1 MAFSGLL
8 ALLDDVSAIAD
19 DVATMTLAAGK
30 KTTGIVTD
38 DMAVTAEQAL
48 GIARERELP
57 VVWKVALGS
66 LFNKCVILVPAALLI
81 AALVPWAL
89 TPLLMLGGAYLCFE
103 GVEKILHK
111 VAHPKDHVKTHGA
124 PKKPKDPV
132 AFERQRVWGAIRT
145 DFILSAE
152 IIAISLGEVADE
164 TLGMQIAV
172 LYIIS
177 VLMTIG
183 VYGVVAVLV
192 KLDDMGE
199 ALVRAGGGAAGVG
212 RALLV
217 GTPWLLKAISWIG
230 AVAMLL
236 VGGGILMHGFKP
248 LEHWLHDAVH
258 ALHTHWLVE
267 ELLTTS
273 AGMLLGVAVGAVL
286 VGIVATGI
294 PGRIWSLMP
303 WVGAAE
309 QGAGDATH

>member
-48 GIARERELP
+48 GIERERELP

-66 LFNKCVILVPAALLI
+66 LFNKGVILVPAALLI

-103 GVEKILHK
+103 GVEKVLHK
-111 VAHPKDHVKTHGA
+111 VTHPTDHEKTHGA
-124 PKKPKDPV
+124 PEEPVDP
-132 AFERQRVWGAIRT
+132 AEFERERVWGAIRT

-164 TLGMQIAV
+164 TLAMQIAV
-172 LYIIS
+172 LYLIS
-177 VLMTIG
+177 VIMTIG

-199 ALVRAGGGAAGVG
+199 ALVRAGGGAAGLG
-212 RALLV
+212 RAILV

-236 VGGGILMHGFKP
+236 VGGGILMHGIKP
-248 LEHWLHDAVH
+248 LEHWLDDTVH
-258 ALHTHWLVE
+258 ALHLHWLLE
-267 ELLTTS
+267 EAVTTG
-273 AGMLLGVAVGAVL
+273 AGLLLGVIIGGIL

-303 WVGAAE
+303 WVESKE
-309 QGAGDATH
+309 QGDGAH